1 MKNRNNGS
9 RIFMTELM
17 FAILFFIMVSAI
29 CVQCFAGSFAKS
41 RQAKELTNAIN
52 LASNAAEE
60 YLVDDDYQDFTNY
73 YDSSW
78 KLTDDENSAYKVTGL
93 VTEAENASQCQSM
106 HVVVSTMED
115 EENISFRSCKTMW
128 DATNNIL

>member
-17 FAILFFIMVSAI
+17 FSILFFIIVSAI

-41 RQAKELTNAIN
+41 RQANEMTKAIN

-60 YLVDDDYQDFTNY
+60 YLVSDNYEDFTEQ
-73 YDSSW
+73 YDS
-78 KLTDDENSAYKVTGL
+78 D
-93 VTEAENASQCQSM
+93 
-106 HVVVSTMED
+106 
-115 EENISFRSCKTMW
+115 
-128 DATNNIL
+128 

>member
-17 FAILFFIMVSAI
+17 FSILFFIIVSAI

-41 RQAKELTNAIN
+41 RQANEMTKAIN

-60 YLVDDDYQDFTNY
+60 YLVSDNYEGFTDY
-73 YDSSW
+73 YDSDWNIS
-78 KLTDDENSAYKVTGL
+78 DDVNGAYKVTSLDIEPERKG
-93 VTEAENASQCQSM
+93 ECQSM
-106 HVVVSTMED
+106 HVVVSTITD
-115 EENISFRSCKTMW
+115 EEIYSLEIEK
-128 DATNNIL
+128 ALK

>member
-17 FAILFFIMVSAI
+17 FSILFFIIVSAI

-41 RQAKELTNAIN
+41 RQANEMTKAIN

-60 YLVDDDYQDFTNY
+60 YLVSDNYEGFTEY
-73 YDSSW
+73 YDSDWNIS
-78 KLTDDENSAYKVTGL
+78 DDVNGAYKVTSL
-93 VTEAENASQCQSM
+93 VIEPERKGECQSM
-106 HVVVSTMED
+106 HVVVSTITD
-115 EENISFRSCKTMW
+115 EEIYSLEIEK
-128 DATNNIL
+128 ALK